1 MTVDYRRIG
10 ARAMKH
16 VRHLA
21 VDIGPRGSAT
31 EGERRGSEYAAAEMR
46 RWAQGV
52 SVETFRC
59 SWTYSHPWLVVGALI
74 VASAILLWF
83 SPVAALVVAAVNLPI
98 YVLLAS
104 GRGEVGRL
112 FPKRQSQNAWGRVPA
127 GAGGPEETAPAA
139 ATGAGRAKPRK
150 VVLLAH
156 VDSTRAALLFK
167 PSALKSLRMNH
178 MVNLA
183 SVLGMFVLSA
193 LVVVVTGLGATCA
206 PVGAGTCAAGTLIA
220 RIAAGLGSVF
230 ALIAL
235 YGSATL
241 VHREVAMP
249 VVHGANDNASGV
261 GLTLAI
267 GEHYAAKP
275 LANTEVWCVATGAE
289 ESGYPAGAKRFIDR
303 HRAELREEGTVVIV
317 LDNLG
322 TGELRH
328 LTAEG
333 IILPLAMDKGLLDLA
348 RRLGRTHADWK
359 VRDSVCNLGYTD
371 ATPAI
376 LAGLRTIALWAEGP
390 DGLLINYHWPT
401 DTFEKLEPETIE
413 RAATLILEMVEA
425 IDRGEDL

>member
-10 ARAMKH
+10 ARAMEH

-31 EGERRGSEYAAAEMR
+31 QGERRGSEYAAAEMR

-59 SWTYSHPWLVVGALI
+59 SWTYSHPWIVVGALI
-74 VASAILLWF
+74 AVSGILLWF
-83 SPVAALVVAAVNLPI
+83 SPVAALVVAVVNLPI

-139 ATGAGRAKPRK
+139 ATGAGAGRAKPRK

-193 LVVVVTGLGATCA
+193 LVVVPAATDLG
-206 PVGAGTCAAGTLIA
+206 A

-241 VHREVAMP
+241 VHREIAMP
-249 VVHGANDNASGV
+249 YVHGANDNASGV

-303 HRAELREEGTVVIV
+303 HRAELREEGAVVIV

-322 TGELRH
+322 AGELRH

-348 RRLGRTHADWK
+348 RRLGRTHADWS

-390 DGLLINYHWPT
+390 DGLLMNYHWPT
-401 DTFEKLEPETIE
+401 DTFEKVEPETIE
-413 RAATLILEMVEA
+413 RAATLIMEMIEA
-425 IDRGEDL
+425 IDRGED

>member
-1 MTVDYRRIG
+1 MTVDYRKIG
-10 ARAMKH
+10 ARAMEH

-31 EGERRGSEYAAAEMR
+31 QGERRGSEYAAAEMR
-46 RWAQGV
+46 RWAPGV

-59 SWTYSHPWLVVGALI
+59 SWTYSHPWIVVGALI
-74 VASAILLWF
+74 TASGILLWF

-104 GRGEVGRL
+104 GRGEVGWL

-139 ATGAGRAKPRK
+139 ATGDSAGRAKPRK

-193 LVVVVTGLGATCA
+193 LVVVLAATDLG
-206 PVGAGTCAAGTLIA
+206 A
-220 RIAAGLGSVF
+220 RIAAGLGSAF

-235 YGSATL
+235 YGSAIL
-241 VHREVAMP
+241 IHREVAMP
-249 VVHGANDNASGV
+249 YVHGANDNASGV

-275 LANTEVWCVATGAE
+275 LANTEIWCVATGAE

-303 HRAELREEGTVVIV
+303 HRAELRGEGTVVIV

-322 TGELRH
+322 AGELRH

-348 RRLGRTHADWK
+348 RRLGRTHADWN

-390 DGLLINYHWPT
+390 DGLLMNYHWPT
-401 DTFEKLEPETIE
+401 DTFEKVEPETIE
-413 RAATLILEMVEA
+413 RAATLIMEMVEA
-425 IDRGEDL
+425 IDRGED